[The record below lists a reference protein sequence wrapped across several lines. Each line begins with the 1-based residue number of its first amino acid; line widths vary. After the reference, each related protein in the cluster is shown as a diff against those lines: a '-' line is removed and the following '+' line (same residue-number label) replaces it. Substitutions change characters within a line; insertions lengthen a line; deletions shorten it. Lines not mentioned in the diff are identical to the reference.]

1 MVGAV
6 VLTHS
11 FVGRELIATAEY
23 LLGKMEGIVA
33 VSLDGKSDAI
43 QARKII
49 SEAIQSV
56 DEGEG
61 VLILTDLFGGSP
73 SNLAFSFLD
82 QEKIEV
88 ITGANLPMVLTF
100 WNYRKGRDLVELA
113 ACVKLSG
120 RRNIL
125 VARYLK
131 EEGIISPRNQTD
143 GKLVSVEM
151 RKESDQVISDFK
163 LHLPAGR
170 QELQIFK
177 IQSEISN
184 LRFEMVFTG
193 WGLL

>member
-1 MVGAV
+1 MVGAI

-43 QARKII
+43 EARKII
-49 SEAIQSV
+49 SEAIRSV

-73 SNLAFSFLD
+73 SNLAFSFLH
-82 QEKIEV
+82 QGKIEV
-88 ITGANLPMVLTF
+88 ITGVNLPMVLTF

-125 VARYLK
+125 VARFLR
-131 EEGIISPRNQTD
+131 EERIVFPRNRTD
-143 GKLVSVEM
+143 GKLVLEKMSQ
-151 RKESDQVISDFK
+151 ES
-163 LHLPAGR
+163 
-170 QELQIFK
+170 
-177 IQSEISN
+177 
-184 LRFEMVFTG
+184 
-193 WGLL
+193 

>member
-11 FVGRELIATAEY
+11 FVARELIATAEY
-23 LLGKMEGIVA
+23 LVGKMEGIVA
-33 VSLDGKSDAI
+33 VSLDGGSSAI

-49 SEAIQSV
+49 SEAIQSA

-82 QEKIEV
+82 QGKIEV
-88 ITGANLPMVLTF
+88 ITGVNLSMVLTF
-100 WNYRKGRDLVELA
+100 WNYRKGRDLLELS

-125 VARYLK
+125 VARSLK
-131 EEGIISPRNQTD
+131 EEGILSPGNQTD
-143 GKLVSVEM
+143 GKLVLGKK
-151 RKESDQVISDFK
+151 RKES
-163 LHLPAGR
+163 
-170 QELQIFK
+170 
-177 IQSEISN
+177 
-184 LRFEMVFTG
+184 
-193 WGLL
+193 

>member
-1 MVGAV
+1 MVGVV

-23 LLGKMEGIVA
+23 LLGKMDGIVA
-33 VSLDGKSDAI
+33 VALDGKSDAI

-49 SEAIQSV
+49 SEAIRSV

-82 QEKIEV
+82 QAKIDV
-88 ITGANLPMVLTF
+88 ITGVNLSMVLTF
-100 WNYRKGRDLVELA
+100 WNYRKGRDLVELS

-125 VARYLK
+125 VARSLK
-131 EEGIISPRNQTD
+131 KEGILPPGNQTD
-143 GKLVSVEM
+143 GKPVLVKKTKGS
-151 RKESDQVISDFK
+151 
-163 LHLPAGR
+163 
-170 QELQIFK
+170 
-177 IQSEISN
+177 
-184 LRFEMVFTG
+184 
-193 WGLL
+193 

>member
-23 LLGKMEGIVA
+23 LLGKMDGIVA
-33 VSLDGKSDAI
+33 VFLDGKSEAI

-88 ITGANLPMVLTF
+88 ITGLNLPMVLTF

-143 GKLVSVEM
+143 GKLVSKEM
-151 RKESDQVISDFK
+151 RKKS
-163 LHLPAGR
+163 
-170 QELQIFK
+170 
-177 IQSEISN
+177 
-184 LRFEMVFTG
+184 
-193 WGLL
+193 

>member
-11 FVGRELIATAEY
+11 FVARELIATAEY
-23 LLGKMEGIVA
+23 LLGKMAGIVA
-33 VSLDGKSDAI
+33 VSFDGKSDAI

-73 SNLAFSFLD
+73 ANLAFSFLD
-82 QEKIEV
+82 QPKIEV
-88 ITGANLPMVLTF
+88 ITGVNLSMVLTF
-100 WNYRKGRDLVELA
+100 WNYRKGRDLVELS

-125 VARYLK
+125 VARSLK
-131 EEGIISPRNQTD
+131 EEGIISSRNQTD
-143 GKLVSVEM
+143 GKPVLVKK
-151 RKESDQVISDFK
+151 RKES
-163 LHLPAGR
+163 
-170 QELQIFK
+170 
-177 IQSEISN
+177 
-184 LRFEMVFTG
+184 
-193 WGLL
+193 

>member
-23 LLGKMEGIVA
+23 LLGKVDGIVA

-82 QEKIEV
+82 QVKTEV
-88 ITGANLPMVLTF
+88 ITGVNLPMVLTF

-125 VARYLK
+125 VARTLK
-131 EEGIISPRNQTD
+131 EEGIISPRSQTD
-143 GKLVSVEM
+143 DKLVLEKK
-151 RKESDQVISDFK
+151 RKES
-163 LHLPAGR
+163 
-170 QELQIFK
+170 
-177 IQSEISN
+177 
-184 LRFEMVFTG
+184 
-193 WGLL
+193 

>member
-1 MVGAV
+1 MGAEFHFGVSIEMVGAV
-6 VLTHS
+6 LLTHS

-33 VSLDGKSDAI
+33 VSLDGEGDAT

-49 SEAIQSV
+49 SEAIQGV

-88 ITGANLPMVLTF
+88 ITGVNLSMVLTF
-100 WNYRKGRDLVELA
+100 WNYRKGRDLADLA
-113 ACVKLSG
+113 TCVKLSG

-125 VARYLK
+125 VARTLK
-131 EEGIISPRNQTD
+131 EEGITSPSDQTD
-143 GKLVSVEM
+143 GKLFLGKM
-151 RKESDQVISDFK
+151 KK
-163 LHLPAGR
+163 
-170 QELQIFK
+170 
-177 IQSEISN
+177 
-184 LRFEMVFTG
+184 
-193 WGLL
+193 

>member
-33 VSLDGKSDAI
+33 VSLDSKSDAV

-49 SEAIQSV
+49 AEAIQSV

-82 QEKIEV
+82 HGKIEV
-88 ITGANLPMVLTF
+88 ITGVNLPMVLTF
-100 WNYRKGRDLVELA
+100 WNYRQGRDLAELA
-113 ACVKLSG
+113 ACVRLSG

-125 VARYLK
+125 VARCLK
-131 EEGIISPRNQTD
+131 EEGIVSPTDQTH
-143 GKLVSVEM
+143 GKLVLEKM
-151 RKESDQVISDFK
+151 KKQF
-163 LHLPAGR
+163 
-170 QELQIFK
+170 
-177 IQSEISN
+177 
-184 LRFEMVFTG
+184 
-193 WGLL
+193 

>member
-1 MVGAV
+1 MKSAAFSISWISIGKERRKSSPVRVTLGVFIEMVGAV

-43 QARKII
+43 KARKII

-88 ITGANLPMVLTF
+88 IPGAHPPVVLPF
-100 WNYRKGRDLVELA
+100 CN
-113 ACVKLSG
+113 
-120 RRNIL
+120 N
-125 VARYLK
+125 
-131 EEGIISPRNQTD
+131 
-143 GKLVSVEM
+143 
-151 RKESDQVISDFK
+151 
-163 LHLPAGR
+163 R
-170 QELQIFK
+170 Q
-177 IQSEISN
+177 
-184 LRFEMVFTG
+184 G
-193 WGLL
+193 

>member
-6 VLTHS
+6 LLTHS

-23 LLGKMEGIVA
+23 LLGQMDGIVS
-33 VSLDGKSDAI
+33 VSLDGKNDAV

-49 SEAIQSV
+49 ADAIQSV

-82 QEKIEV
+82 QAKIEV
-88 ITGANLPMVLTF
+88 ITGLNLPMVLTF

-125 VARYLK
+125 VARTLK
-131 EEGIISPRNQTD
+131 EEGIVFPRNRTD
-143 GKLVSVEM
+143 GKLVS
-151 RKESDQVISDFK
+151 
-163 LHLPAGR
+163 
-170 QELQIFK
+170 
-177 IQSEISN
+177 
-184 LRFEMVFTG
+184 
-193 WGLL
+193 

>member
-23 LLGKMEGIVA
+23 LLGKMDGIVA

-49 SEAIQSV
+49 SEAFQSV

-73 SNLAFSFLD
+73 SNLAFSFID
-82 QEKIEV
+82 QAKIEV
-88 ITGANLPMVLTF
+88 ITGVNLPMVLTF

-131 EEGIISPRNQTD
+131 EEGIVFPRNRTD
-143 GKLVSVEM
+143 GKLVSEKM
-151 RKESDQVISDFK
+151 RKE
-163 LHLPAGR
+163 R
-170 QELQIFK
+170 
-177 IQSEISN
+177 
-184 LRFEMVFTG
+184 
-193 WGLL
+193 

>member
-1 MVGAV
+1 VILGVFIEMVGTV

-11 FVGRELIATAEY
+11 FVARELIATAEY
-23 LLGKMEGIVA
+23 LLGKMAGIVA
-33 VSLDGKSDAI
+33 VSLDGKSNAI

-82 QEKIEV
+82 QAKIEV
-88 ITGANLPMVLTF
+88 ITGVNLSMVLTF
-100 WNYRKGRDLVELA
+100 WNYRKGRDLVELS

-125 VARYLK
+125 VARSLK
-131 EEGIISPRNQTD
+131 EEGILPPRNQTD
-143 GKLVSVEM
+143 GKPVLVKK
-151 RKESDQVISDFK
+151 RKES
-163 LHLPAGR
+163 
-170 QELQIFK
+170 
-177 IQSEISN
+177 
-184 LRFEMVFTG
+184 
-193 WGLL
+193 

>member
-11 FVGRELIATAEY
+11 FVARELIATAEY
-23 LLGKMEGIVA
+23 LLGKMSGIVA
-33 VSLDGKSDAI
+33 VSLDEKSNAI

-49 SEAIQSV
+49 LEAIQSV

-73 SNLAFSFLD
+73 SNLAFSFFD

-88 ITGANLPMVLTF
+88 ITGVNLPMVLTF

-113 ACVKLSG
+113 ACIKLSG

-125 VARYLK
+125 VARFLK
-131 EEGIISPRNQTD
+131 TEGIVFPRNRTNAELASEEMIKEC
-143 GKLVSVEM
+143 GLPSVNDLE
-151 RKESDQVISDFK
+151 R
-163 LHLPAGR
+163 
-170 QELQIFK
+170 
-177 IQSEISN
+177 
-184 LRFEMVFTG
+184 
-193 WGLL
+193 